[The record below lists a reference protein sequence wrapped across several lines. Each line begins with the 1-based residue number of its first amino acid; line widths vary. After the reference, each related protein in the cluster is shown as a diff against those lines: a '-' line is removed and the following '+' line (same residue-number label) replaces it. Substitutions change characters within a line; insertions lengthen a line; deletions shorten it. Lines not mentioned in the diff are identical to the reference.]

1 MHHFI
6 IIKILHLT
14 IAKAIKNYEFFSH
27 NKKLWEIIITPLS
40 LLILTGIRFPTQISE
55 DMNTGNHSTVTE
67 FLLMGLTDQP
77 ELQIPLFLL
86 FLQIYIVSI
95 IGNLGLLLLIKISS
109 QLHTP
114 MYYFLSNLSFID
126 FCFSSVIIPK
136 MLVNFVSE
144 KNIISYSGCLT
155 QFFFFCTF
163 CIADCFMLTAMAYD
177 RYVAICSPLIYT
189 TTMSQN
195 TCFLLVVGVY
205 IMGIFGAMTHTSALT
220 RLSFCG
226 NNVISHY
233 FCDVPPLLKLS
244 CSSIYINELLVMLLV
259 VVNSLITTL
268 PILISYIFILSSILR
283 IHSSKGRSKAFSTCA
298 SHLASVAVLYGSII
312 FMYCQ
317 PASTSNITQQKVSSV
332 IYTTVI
338 PMLNPWIYSLRNKD
352 VKNALRKTRKGWTL
366 SW

>member
-1 MHHFI
+1 MH
-6 IIKILHLT
+6 
-14 IAKAIKNYEFFSH
+14 A
-27 NKKLWEIIITPLS
+27 
-40 LLILTGIRFPTQISE
+40 
-55 DMNTGNHSTVTE
+55 GNHSIVTN
-67 FLLMGLTDQP
+67 FILMGLTDQP
-77 ELQIPLFLL
+77 ELQLPLLLL
-86 FLQIYIVSI
+86 FLQIYIISMM
-95 IGNLGLLLLIKISS
+95 GNMGLFLLIRISP
-109 QLHTP
+109 QLQTP

-126 FCFSSVIIPK
+126 LCFSTVITPK
-136 MLVNFVSE
+136 MLVGFVSE

-177 RYVAICSPLIYT
+177 RYVAICSPLLYSS
-189 TTMSQN
+189 TMSQN
-195 TCFLLVVGVY
+195 ICFFLVIGVY
-205 IMGIFGAMTHTSALT
+205 AMGAFGAITHTSALI

-233 FCDVPPLLKLS
+233 FCDIPPLLKIS
-244 CSSIYINELLVMLLV
+244 CSDTYINELLVMLLV
-259 VVNSLITTL
+259 VINSLITTL
-268 PILISYIFILSSILR
+268 PILVSYAFILSSILS

-317 PASTSNITQQKVSSV
+317 PSSTSNITQQKVSSV

-352 VKNALRKTRKGWTL
+352 VKDALRKIRKDWIV
-366 SW
+366 S

>member
-1 MHHFI
+1 M
-6 IIKILHLT
+6 
-14 IAKAIKNYEFFSH
+14 
-27 NKKLWEIIITPLS
+27 
-40 LLILTGIRFPTQISE
+40 
-55 DMNTGNHSTVTE
+55 DTGNHSTVTE
-67 FLLMGLTDQP
+67 FILMGLTDQP

-86 FLQIYIVSI
+86 FLQIYIISM
-95 IGNLGLLLLIKISS
+95 IGNLGLFLLIRISS

-126 FCFSSVIIPK
+126 LCFSSVITPK
-136 MLVNFVSE
+136 MLVSFVSE

-163 CIADCFMLTAMAYD
+163 CMADLFMLSAMAYD

-189 TTMSQN
+189 TTMSQR

-205 IMGIFGAMTHTSALT
+205 TLGVFGAMTHTCGLN

-244 CSSIYINELLVMLLV
+244 CSSTHLNELLVMLLV
-259 VVNSLITTL
+259 GISSLITTI
-268 PILISYIFILSSILR
+268 PIVISYAFILSNILS
-283 IHSSKGRSKAFSTCA
+283 IHSAKGRSKAFSTCG
-298 SHLASVAVLYGSII
+298 SHMVTVALLYGSTI

-317 PASTSNITQQKVSSV
+317 HATDSNLMQQKVASV
-332 IYTTVI
+332 IYTIII

-352 VKNALRKTRKGWTL
+352 VKEALKKIRNDWTVP
-366 SW
+366 WYKWHN